1 MDTLNQMGMVQIRPL
16 LLSILAGF
24 PPAEVKKS
32 LRLFVSWAVRF
43 LVAGGLGGGGT
54 LCSHYAQR
62 AKEVT
67 DGTIKNTSQ
76 LQKTMKDIIPAD
88 ARFEAEF
95 AVATVSK
102 PILAR
107 YYLMALERQARGE
120 SQPEFIPNPN
130 EEQVNLEHILPQN
143 PSTAWGHIDAESAKA
158 AHKRL
163 GNMAL
168 LKARINV
175 AAANKGFAEKRKIY
189 LASEF
194 LLTKE
199 VAKAASWLPT
209 DIESRQKE
217 LAKMAVAAW
226 PNKV

>member
-1 MDTLNQMGMVQIRPL
+1 MNAAINNTDHELWAEYGPTSRGHMDTLNQMGMVQIRPL
-16 LLSILAGF
+16 ILSILAGF
-24 PPAEVKKS
+24 SPAEVKKS

-43 LVAGGLGGGGT
+43 LVVGGLGGGGT
-54 LCSHYAQR
+54 LGSHYAHG

-76 LQKTMKDIIPAD
+76 LLKAMKDIIPAD

-130 EEQVNLEHILPQN
+130 EEQINLEHILPQN
-143 PSTAWGHIDAESAKA
+143 PQLRGGI
-158 AHKRL
+158 
-163 GNMAL
+163 
-168 LKARINV
+168 
-175 AAANKGFAEKRKIY
+175 
-189 LASEF
+189 
-194 LLTKE
+194 
-199 VAKAASWLPT
+199 
-209 DIESRQKE
+209 
-217 LAKMAVAAW
+217 
-226 PNKV
+226 